1 MSFFLVCLLILSL
14 LLLMKKKQGRKKQ
27 NKNLPPGPPQLP
39 IIGNLHQLGTLPHH
53 YFWNQSKKYGPV
65 ILLQLGGVPTVVVSS
80 AEAAGQVLKN
90 HDLDCCYR
98 PLSAGTGRLSYNCR
112 DIAFAPYGNYWKEM
126 RKFCVLELFSTKKVK
141 SFRFIREQEVAS
153 LIDSISQ
160 SSLSAIPVDLCEK
173 MMSLTASITCRVAFG
188 KRFEGNEFDE
198 GKFQEVVNEA
208 MAMLG
213 SFSASDFF
221 PYVGWIVDKLTGLH
235 DRLER
240 SFHDLDG
247 FYQQVIDQHL
257 DSKETKHEEEQDIID
272 MLLKLQRNRTEIDA
286 VQFTQDHI
294 KAILMNIFL
303 GGVDTTAITVV
314 WAMAELIRNPRA
326 MKKSQEEIRNCVGN
340 KEEVDEG
347 DIEQLKYLKMVVK
360 ETLRLHPPAPLLI
373 PRETMSH
380 FKINGY
386 DIYPK
391 TQVYVNAWAIQRDP
405 DIWTS
410 PEEFVPERFEDESI
424 DFNGQNYE
432 LLPFGSGRRG
442 CPGMY
447 LGHSTVELA
456 LANLLYC
463 FDWKLPDGLKEEDVN
478 MEEVAGLTLYKKLPL
493 NLVPVKYITGR
504 GKME

>member
-1 MSFFLVCLLILSL
+1 
-14 LLLMKKKQGRKKQ
+14 
-27 NKNLPPGPPQLP
+27 
-39 IIGNLHQLGTLPHH
+39 
-53 YFWNQSKKYGPV
+53 
-65 ILLQLGGVPTVVVSS
+65 
-80 AEAAGQVLKN
+80 
-90 HDLDCCYR
+90 
-98 PLSAGTGRLSYNCR
+98 
-112 DIAFAPYGNYWKEM
+112 
-126 RKFCVLELFSTKKVK
+126 
-141 SFRFIREQEVAS
+141 
-153 LIDSISQ
+153 
-160 SSLSAIPVDLCEK
+160 
-173 MMSLTASITCRVAFG
+173 MMSLTATITCRVAFG

-213 SFSASDFF
+213 SFSASNFF
-221 PYVGWIVDKLTGLH
+221 PYVGWIVDKLTGHH

-257 DSKETKHEEEQDIID
+257 DTKETKHEEEQNIID
-272 MLLKLQRNRTEIDA
+272 MLLKLERNQTEIDA
-286 VQFTQDHI
+286 VQFTQNHI
-294 KAILMNIFL
+294 KAILTCFKNIFL
-303 GGVDTTAITVV
+303 GGVETSAITVV

-340 KEEVDEG
+340 KGEVDEG

-360 ETLRLHPPAPLLI
+360 ETLRLHPPAPLLV
-373 PRETMSH
+373 PREAMSH

-386 DIYPK
+386 DTYPK
-391 TQVYVNAWAIQRDP
+391 TQVHVNAWAIQRDP

-442 CPGMY
+442 CPGVYMG
-447 LGHSTVELA
+447 LSTVELA

-463 FDWKLPDGLKEEDVN
+463 FDWKLPNGLKEEDVN
-478 MEEVAGLTLYKKLPL
+478 MEEEAGITVYKKLPL
-493 NLVPVKYITGR
+493 NLVPVKYITGLS
-504 GKME
+504 KMK